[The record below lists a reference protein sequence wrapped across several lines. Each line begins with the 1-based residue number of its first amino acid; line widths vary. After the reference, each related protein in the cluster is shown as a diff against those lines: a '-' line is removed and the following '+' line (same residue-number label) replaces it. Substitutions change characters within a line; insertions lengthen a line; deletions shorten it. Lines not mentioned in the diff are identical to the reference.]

1 MSLSAAKASPKQI
14 GAIHVLAKQA
24 GMDDDTYR
32 DFLEREVGVRSA
44 ADLTESTAD
53 QVLDRLRGT
62 TTSRPIGAVAG
73 LDSAIARKMRALWI
87 AGYNLGVVRERTDQ
101 AMLSFLER
109 QTGVGHTR
117 FLRDPRTAA
126 AAIEGLKSW
135 IGREGRVEWPTDD
148 RDVIANKRS
157 VLNAQWARLTKIGA
171 VRPGA
176 SLEAFAC
183 KARAESDWSRFERH
197 DYDHVQRALGRK
209 LRAAL
214 ATRRQRGDVE
224 D

>member
-1 MSLSAAKASPKQI
+1 MLQATKATPKQI

-24 GMDDDTYR
+24 GMDEDTRR

-44 ADLTESTAD
+44 AELTAAAAD
-53 QVLDRLRGT
+53 QVLGRLRGVA
-62 TTSRPIGAVAG
+62 TSRPIGAVAG
-73 LDSAIARKMRALWI
+73 LDSGVARKMRALWI
-87 AGYNLGVVRERTDQ
+87 AGYNLGIVRERTDQ

-126 AAIEGLKSW
+126 SAIEGLKSW
-135 IGREGRVEWPTDD
+135 LGREGRVEWPTDD
-148 RDVIANKRS
+148 RDVIANKRA
-157 VLNAQWARLTKIGA
+157 VLDAQWARLVKIGA
-171 VRPGA
+171 AR
-176 SLEAFAC
+176 SDMTLSEFAF
-183 KARAESDWSRFERH
+183 KARAEGDWSALEGY
-197 DYDHVQRALGRK
+197 DYDHVQKALGRK

-214 ATRRQRGDVE
+214 ATRRQRGAAE